1 MIVIYGSGG
10 FIGSH
15 IVKELCNESEHN
27 SSFMCSKTRIWNY
40 DNIYEELKL
49 YKPTSVINAT
59 GYPTPSNI
67 DFYEEN
73 TENKSN
79 LILTNTAGNIILA
92 DICNKLRIHY
102 VAIMSGCIYDSYKC
116 THPLRY
122 PRVMK
127 YVKTFNEK
135 SKPNFQESLYSKN
148 RVLTE
153 ELLSIYDNICIV
165 RIRMPVSSFMHNKSL
180 INKLINYPN
189 ITNVP
194 NSITILDDCIKK
206 IPNILKL
213 KKTGVVNLVNEG
225 AITNAFICKLYKKY
239 VNPNHTFNIVSLD
252 YLENKNKD
260 KPKRS
265 NCILQPSKCI
275 SPIPNASDS
284 LLIIFKKFK
293 RTIDIYC

>member
-1 MIVIYGSGG
+1 MILIYGSSG

-15 IVKELCNESEHN
+15 IVRELCSESTYN
-27 SSFMCSKTRIWNY
+27 FSFMCSKTRIWNY

-59 GYPTPSNI
+59 GYPTPGNI

-73 TENKSN
+73 IENKSS

-92 DICNKLRIHY
+92 DICNKLNIHY
-102 VAIMSGCIYDSYKC
+102 VAIMSGCIYNSYNNGTYIRK
-116 THPLRY
+116 
-122 PRVMK
+122 
-127 YVKTFNEK
+127 FNEK

-148 RVLTE
+148 RVITE
-153 ELLSIYDNICIV
+153 DLLSIYNNICIL
-165 RIRMPVSSFMHNKSL
+165 RIRMPVSSFMHKKSL
-180 INKLINYPN
+180 INKLINYKD
-189 ITNVP
+189 ITNIP
-194 NSITILDDCIKK
+194 NSITILDDCVKK
-206 IPNILKL
+206 IPYILKE
-213 KKTGVVNLVNEG
+213 KMTGIINLVNEG

-239 VNPNHTFNIVSLD
+239 VNHKHTFNIVSLD

-275 SPIPNASDS
+275 SPMPTASES
-284 LLIIFKKFK
+284 LLMIFKKFK
-293 RTIDIYC
+293 KTIDIYC